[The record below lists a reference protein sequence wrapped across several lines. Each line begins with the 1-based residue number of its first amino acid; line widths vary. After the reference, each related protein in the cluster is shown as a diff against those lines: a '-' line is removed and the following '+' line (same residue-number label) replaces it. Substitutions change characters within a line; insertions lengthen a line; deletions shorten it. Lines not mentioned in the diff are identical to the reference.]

1 MARLRKSPT
10 FFDFLKILA
19 GGIAFLLGLFSVSVI
34 KVIPLFEIK
43 HVSVLVDGN
52 KRELSL
58 ITKEIINREL
68 DNNYLLLLINR
79 DYLLSQLRRAT
90 EYYIR
95 NLKIV
100 NFDWRSGYLVI
111 KLYTNKAVA
120 SLNEKYNVA
129 SNGLIFGFFKPK
141 DVLKIYDS
149 QKNWHFGNIY
159 HNINGE
165 VISQLQRDFGIK
177 EIFVE
182 KNIVYL
188 KGDKVELLAK
198 KDLIN
203 RNTEL
208 VDNYVHRISDIY
220 KEKKRINLFGKKA
233 IYIKI
238 FKERTDE

>member
-1 MARLRKSPT
+1 MARLRKSPGL
-10 FFDFLKILA
+10 FDFLKILT
-19 GGIAFLLGLFSVSVI
+19 GGIAFLLVLFSVSVI

-43 HVSVLVDGN
+43 HVSVLTDDN
-52 KRELSL
+52 RKELSL
-58 ITKEIINREL
+58 ITKEIISREL

-79 DYLLSQLRRAT
+79 DYLLSQLRKET

-100 NFDWRSGYLVI
+100 NFDWHSGYLVI
-111 KLYTNKAVA
+111 KLYTNKAIA
-120 SLNEKYNVA
+120 SLNGKYNVA
-129 SNGLIFGFFKPK
+129 PNGLIFGFFKPK
-141 DVLKIYDS
+141 NVLEIYDS

-159 HNINGE
+159 NGISGK
-165 VISQLQRDFGIK
+165 VISQLQRDLGIK

-198 KDLIN
+198 KELIN

-220 KEKKRINLFGKKA
+220 EEKKRINLLGKKA